1 MWEFEK
7 YTGFENQY
15 KKFANKHEN
24 EASATMSNLQTYL
37 EVLRETNNVQIAN
50 QQPFVHLEPDGM
62 VAIDQRGA
70 KKGKDR
76 DAGKDNKTG
85 KLKATRLYV
94 YAAVI
99 NKTVYLLGIGGKD
112 SQKQDIETCRSK
124 VKQINREM

>member
-1 MWEFEK
+1 MWEIEK

-24 EASATMSNLQTYL
+24 EASATLSNLQTYF
-37 EVLRETNNVQIAN
+37 EVLKETNNVQIAN
-50 QQPFVHLEPDGM
+50 QQPFVHPEPEGM

-70 KKGKDR
+70 KIEKKQ
-76 DAGKDNKTG
+76 G

-94 YAAVI
+94 YATII
-99 NKTVYLLGIGGKD
+99 NQTLYLLGIGDKD

-124 VKQINREM
+124 VKQIKKEV